1 MRFASL
7 LLASLWI
14 GGLVALGVV
23 AAPEVFAVLEGR
35 DPAGGRTVAGVVF
48 GAVLHRAQ
56 FWLWIVGGLQF
67 LLLAARAVIGP
78 RPRGFKWQLGILA
91 GMLALTGYTDL
102 VVAPRI
108 AAIRDQTPV
117 AMAAL
122 PSTDPVRMEFG
133 RLHGL
138 SNGLLALALAGAVTM
153 LWLDR
158 RE

>member
-1 MRFASL
+1 MRFVSL
-7 LLASLWI
+7 LLTSLWV
-14 GGLVALGVV
+14 GGLVALGAV
-23 AAPEVFAVLEGR
+23 AAPEVFAMLEGH
-35 DPAGGRTVAGVVF
+35 DPTGGRTLAGVVF

-67 LLLAARAVIGP
+67 LLIVGRAVIGP

-91 GMLALTGYTDL
+91 LMLALTGYTDR
-102 VVAPRI
+102 VIAPRI
-108 AAIRDQTPV
+108 ATLRDATPV
-117 AMAAL
+117 AMATL
-122 PSTDPVRMEFG
+122 PASDPVRQAFG

-138 SNGLLALALAGAVTM
+138 SNGLLALALTGAIAM